1 MDSFSLFTPEQIVD
15 FEIIL
20 TSMRYSGTI
29 FILIMLQELVKL

>member
-29 FILIMLQELVKL
+29 YAMIVQQELLKP